1 MHFKYRR
8 VHTSKIDNPGVAGP
22 VTEVKELW
30 GMKYKT
36 YTSSYKGKSWYDLV
50 IRLGRQWWQISLFT
64 ELDARK
70 GPVIEVS
77 LIG

>member
-8 VHTSKIDNPGVAGP
+8 VHTSQIDNPGVAGP

-30 GMKYKT
+30 LLKYKT

-50 IRLGRQWWQISLFT
+50 IRGLDRWWQISLFT
-64 ELDARK
+64 EWDAAN
-70 GPVIEVS
+70 GPVVEVS